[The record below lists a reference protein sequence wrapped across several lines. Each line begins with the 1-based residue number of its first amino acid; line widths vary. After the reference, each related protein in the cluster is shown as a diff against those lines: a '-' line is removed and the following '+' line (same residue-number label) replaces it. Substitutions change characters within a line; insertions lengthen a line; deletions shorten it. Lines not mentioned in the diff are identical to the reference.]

1 MRGDHDGSYLVNGV
15 RVTVAEREAEANV
28 FDVRFEVKPRIGPS
42 GFSIGYR
49 PASSHVVR
57 EELLGEI
64 GRTID
69 SYDSDEL
76 ELERE
81 S

>member
-1 MRGDHDGSYLVNGV
+1 M
-15 RVTVAEREAEANV
+15 TVAEREDQPNV
-28 FDVRFEVKPRIGPS
+28 FDVRFESKPRVGPS

-49 PASSHVVR
+49 PESAHVER
-57 EELLGEI
+57 EELLDEI

-69 SYDSDEL
+69 SYGPDEL